1 MPRVKRGFKA
11 RRRRNRIMRHAS
23 GFYSARGRQF
33 ASAVEAVR
41 NAWQYSYIHRRT
53 KKREFRRLWI
63 ARINAA
69 ARELGTSY
77 SKLVHALK
85 TANIGLDRKVL
96 ADLAAVHPETFKAVA
111 AAAKA

>member
-53 KKREFRRLWI
+53 KKREYRRLWI

-69 ARELGTSY
+69 ARAAGTSY

-85 TANIGLDRKVL
+85 QANIGLDRKVL
-96 ADLAAVHPETFKAVA
+96 SDLAAVHPEAFKAVLG
-111 AAAKA
+111 AAKV

>member
-53 KKREFRRLWI
+53 KKREYRRLWI

-69 ARELGTSY
+69 ARAAGTSY

-85 TANIGLDRKVL
+85 VANIGLDRKVL
-96 ADLAAVHPETFKAVA
+96 SDLAAVHPEAFKAVLS
-111 AAAKA
+111 AAKA